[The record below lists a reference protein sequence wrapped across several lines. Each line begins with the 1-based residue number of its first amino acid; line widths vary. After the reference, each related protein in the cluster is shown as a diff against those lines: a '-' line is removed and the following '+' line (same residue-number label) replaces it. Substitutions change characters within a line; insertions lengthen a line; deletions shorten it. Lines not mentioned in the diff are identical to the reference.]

1 MDTLQAIILGIVQ
14 GLTEFLPVSSSGH
27 LQIANEILGTDLDP
41 EGNLAFSLT
50 LHAAT
55 VLSTIVILWAE
66 IAKLVKGIFSRTF
79 TEEQAYLIKIVI
91 SMVPVGIVGLFFK
104 DYIEAAFST
113 IAVVGVTLLITS
125 ALLAFA
131 YYAKPRQ
138 KQTISYRDSFI
149 IGLAQAVAVLPGLSR
164 SGSTIATGLLL
175 GNNKQ
180 SVAQFSFLMV
190 LPPILGN
197 ALLDCL
203 KGDFGGGVE
212 ALPMISG
219 FIAAFVTGCIACKWM
234 INIVKR
240 GKLIWFAVYC
250 ALAGLVA
257 LAAYIL

>member
-1 MDTLQAIILGIVQ
+1 MDTLQAIILGVVQ

-27 LQIANEILGTDLDP
+27 LQLANEILGTDLNP
-41 EGNLAFSLT
+41 ESNLTFSLT

-55 VLSTIVILWAE
+55 VLSTVVILWAE
-66 IAKLVKGIFSRTF
+66 IWKLIKGVFSRTF
-79 TEEQAYLIKIVI
+79 TAEQAYVLKIVI
-91 SMVPVGIVGLFFK
+91 SMIPVGIVGLFFK
-104 DYIEAAFST
+104 DYIEAAFSS
-113 IAVVGVTLLITS
+113 IAVVGVMLLVTA
-125 ALLAFA
+125 ALLTFA

-138 KQTISYRDSFI
+138 KESLSYRDAFI

-175 GNNKQ
+175 GNKKE

-212 ALPMISG
+212 TLPLVAG
-219 FIAAFVTGCIACKWM
+219 FVTAFITGCIACKWM
-234 INIVKR
+234 IDIVKR
-240 GKLIWFAVYC
+240 GKLIWFAIYC
-250 ALAGLVA
+250 AIAGVVA
-257 LAAYIL
+257 LAAYIF